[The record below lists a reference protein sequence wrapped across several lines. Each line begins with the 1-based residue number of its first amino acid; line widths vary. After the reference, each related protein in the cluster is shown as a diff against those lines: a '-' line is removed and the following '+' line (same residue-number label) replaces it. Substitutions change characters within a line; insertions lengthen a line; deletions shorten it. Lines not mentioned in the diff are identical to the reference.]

1 MNIGR
6 LVEVKGIVMTY
17 RGIIQSDNGDFTY
30 NLKVTESNSDR
41 VNVGDVIGIMEDS
54 ITRFIN

>member
-6 LVEVKGIVMTY
+6 LVEVKGFAATY
-17 RGIIQSDNGDFTY
+17 RGVIQSDNGDFTY

-41 VNVGDVIGIMEDS
+41 IKVDSVIVIMEDS
-54 ITRFIN
+54 ITAFIN

>member
-6 LVEVKGIVMTY
+6 LVEVKGFAATY
-17 RGIIQSDNGDFTY
+17 RGIIQADNGDFTY

-41 VNVGDVIGIMEDS
+41 IKVGSVIGIMEDS
-54 ITRFIN
+54 ITAFIN

>member
-6 LVEVKGIVMTY
+6 LVEIKGLVMTY
-17 RGIIQSDNGDFTY
+17 RGIIQEDNGDFTY

-41 VNVGDVIGIMEDS
+41 IIVGDVIGIMEDS
-54 ITRFIN
+54 ITKFIN

>member
-6 LVEVKGIVMTY
+6 LVEVKGFITTF
-17 RGIIQSDNGDFTY
+17 RGTIQSDNGDFTY

-41 VNVGDVIGIMEDS
+41 IKVGSVIGIMEDS
-54 ITRFIN
+54 ITAFIN